1 MIRDF
6 NLVKNIDQTYDTCI
20 VGSGPAGITLALKLA
35 DKGINV
41 ALLEAGGLDYSA
53 ESQNYYECESVG
65 HDAWPE
71 YTRLRY
77 FGGTSN
83 HWSGR
88 CRPFEASDF
97 DKRVINGLP
106 GWPIRYDS
114 IKGYLEEAMT
124 ILDLSVSEGFNPINK
139 PLLTS
144 NFYPDEFAKSPPTRF
159 KKKYLNV
166 ISEHKNIDCL
176 YNANVVDLTLDS
188 AHQTVKSIT
197 IMNSEGYHTDI
208 TAKDVVV
215 CLGGIENPRFLLN
228 CDKQIVGGIGN
239 KNGMVGR
246 CFMEHLNVPIGS
258 FLHKDPDDASPMQFF
273 TSDNFC
279 SDRGIGKSNL
289 TMSMVHKIK
298 SYGRTHAIK
307 TFFKNI
313 ACNLEIEEKVQ
324 FISDFSCPGMGTIG
338 SLVEQAPNLD
348 SRVSLSNAKDNM
360 GLRRAKFDWQI
371 AKYDERTIRSTSVE
385 MAKQF
390 AQANLGN
397 IKLADFILDE
407 SLPIKFGH
415 HAHHMGTTRMSED
428 PKDGVVN
435 TDCKVHDV
443 DNLYIAGSSVF
454 STGGACNPTMPIVQ
468 LSLRLAD
475 HLTQ

>member
-6 NLVKNIDQTYDTCI
+6 NLVKKIDQTYDTCI

-35 DKGINV
+35 GNGMKV

-53 ESQNYYECESVG
+53 MSQDYYECESVG

-71 YTRLRY
+71 FTRLRY

-97 DKRVINGLP
+97 DKRLINGLP
-106 GWPIRYDS
+106 GWPMSYNS
-114 IKGYLEEAMT
+114 IEGYLKEAMT
-124 ILDLSVSEGFNPINK
+124 ILDLNVSAGFTPINK
-139 PLLTS
+139 PLLKS
-144 NFYPDEFAKSPPTRF
+144 NFYPDKFAKSPPTRF
-159 KKKYLNV
+159 NTKYLDV
-166 ISEHKNIDCL
+166 ISSHQDIDCL
-176 YNANVVDLTLDS
+176 YNANIVDMRLDS
-188 AHQTVKSIT
+188 SHQTVKSMAIA
-197 IMNSEGYHTDI
+197 SHEGNHTDI
-208 TAKDVVV
+208 TAKDFIL

-228 CDKQIVGGIGN
+228 CDQQMPGGIGN
-239 KNGMVGR
+239 QNGMVGR

-258 FLHKDPDDASPMQFF
+258 FLHKDPEEASPMQFF
-273 TSDNFC
+273 TDDIFC
-279 SDRGIGKSNL
+279 SDQEIGKSNL
-289 TMSMVHKIK
+289 SMSMVNKIK
-298 SYGRTHAIK
+298 SYGRTRAIK

-348 SRVSLSNAKDNM
+348 SRVSLSKAKDNM
-360 GLRRAKFDWQI
+360 GLRRAKLDWKI
-371 AKYDERTIRSTSVE
+371 AKYDERTIRSTAIE

-390 AQANLGN
+390 SQADLGN
-397 IKLADFILDE
+397 IKLADFILDK
-407 SLPIKFGH
+407 SLPIKYGH

-428 PKDGVVN
+428 PKYGVVN

-475 HLTQ
+475 HLIQ